1 MVTHQIHGDAFA
13 ACRRMATYFTFGDHR
28 VLAVHM
34 TPADA
39 FEAGVGHQD
48 DAFFVIHMDDVPAE
62 RASFRFVARLPLDTL
77 LTIVN
82 ARFPKIPP
90 DIRVTLAHNLFALAA
105 CIREGVDDPLQDAIK
120 ALSALEREGFPAH
133 EADSYVDTAQRV
145 IEHMRVQAG
154 HADDAADAKAAL
166 VQAVGPSRG
175 EQMIKEARE
184 AREAR
189 LSPEAACLA
198 CARMSKAAGAPV
210 GCPAHEPERYLR

>member
-1 MVTHQIHGDAFA
+1 MVTQPSHVDRRTA
-13 ACRRMATYFTFGDHR
+13 AHRMATYFTFGDHR
-28 VLAVHM
+28 VFAVHM
-34 TPADA
+34 KPADA
-39 FEAGVGHQD
+39 AAAGVCQG
-48 DAFFVIHMDDVPAE
+48 DAFFVVYMDDVPAE
-62 RASFRFVARLPLDTL
+62 RASFRFAAHGVPLDTL
-77 LTIVN
+77 LTTVN
-82 ARFPKIPP
+82 ERFPKIPP

-133 EADSYVDTAQRV
+133 EADSFVDTAQRV

-166 VQAVGPSRG
+166 VQAVGPSRA

-189 LSPEAACLA
+189 LSPEATCLA

-210 GCPAHEPERYLR
+210 GCPAHEPERYLQ